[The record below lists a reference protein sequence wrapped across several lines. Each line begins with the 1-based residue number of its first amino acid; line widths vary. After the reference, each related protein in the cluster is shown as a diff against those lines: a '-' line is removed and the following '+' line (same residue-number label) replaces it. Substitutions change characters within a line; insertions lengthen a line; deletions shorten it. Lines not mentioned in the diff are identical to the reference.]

1 MDANKIG
8 AFIKDLRTGKN
19 MTQKDLAEV
28 INCTDKA
35 ISRWETGRGVPEVS
49 LLMPLS
55 KALDISVNELLSG
68 ERFIIESKPEEQEQ
82 YKDLVM
88 VPVIISKTDE
98 TIVDV
103 ITEKENELRKTKKD
117 TVIFMILCCVQVLIF
132 FVIPSLWQMHQG
144 WDAAE
149 FLVLASMINAFLVGL
164 VDDKIKWIFPFFG
177 ILIVISAIIFG
188 DGEELMGIIFSLY
201 FAIGAAIIM
210 ALSSVMRF
218 LVKLVKQKIK

>member
-8 AFIKDLRTGKN
+8 AFIKELRMQKN
-19 MTQKDLAEV
+19 ITQKELAEI

-55 KALDISVNELLSG
+55 KALDISVNELLTG
-68 ERFIIESKPEEQEQ
+68 ERFIPERKSEVQEQ

-88 VPVIISKTDE
+88 VPVIISRTDE
-98 TIVDV
+98 AIVDV
-103 ITEKENELRKTKKD
+103 IMEKDEEIKSINKSMW
-117 TVIFMILCCVQVLIF
+117 IFMILCCVQVLIF

-149 FLVLASMINAFLVGL
+149 FIVLASMINAFLVGFIR
-164 VDDKIKWIFPFFG
+164 DKIKWIFPFFG
-177 ILIVISAIIFG
+177 TLIVISAIIFG
-188 DGEELMGIIFSLY
+188 DGEELMGITFSLW
-201 FAIGAAIIM
+201 FTVGATIIM
-210 ALSSVMRF
+210 AVSSVIR
-218 LVKLVKQKIK
+218 VVVTVIKKKLK

>member
-68 ERFIIESKPEEQEQ
+68 ERFIPESKQKEQEQ

-88 VPVIISKTDE
+88 VPVIIGKSDE
-98 TIVDV
+98 TIVNV
-103 ITEKENELRKTKKD
+103 IKEKEKEMKSANKSKW
-117 TVIFMILCCVQVLIF
+117 IFTTLCCVQMLIF
-132 FVIPSLWQMHQG
+132 FVIPNIITTLKPT
-144 WDAAE
+144 AE
-149 FLVLASMINAFLVGL
+149 PVVFLIYASFLNFIFVG
-164 VDDKIKWIFPFFG
+164 VIKDKIKWLFPLFTALCLLAPLVSKSSEGFLNFWYAALFG
-177 ILIVISAIIFG
+177 VSAMVVIGVVTGIQWLIKKF
-188 DGEELMGIIFSLY
+188 
-201 FAIGAAIIM
+201 
-210 ALSSVMRF
+210 R
-218 LVKLVKQKIK
+218 

>member
-8 AFIKDLRTGKN
+8 SFIKELRTQKN
-19 MTQKDLAEV
+19 MTQKDLAEA

-49 LLMPLS
+49 LLVPLS
-55 KALDISVNELLSG
+55 KALDVSVNELLTG
-68 ERFIIESKPEEQEQ
+68 ERFIPEKKTQEQ
-82 YKDLVM
+82 DQYEDLVM
-88 VPVIISKTDE
+88 VPVIISKSDE
-98 TIVDV
+98 AIVNV
-103 ITEKENELRKTKKD
+103 IRKKD
-117 TVIFMILCCVQVLIF
+117 EEIKSINKNKWIFMILCCAQVLIF

-177 ILIVISAIIFG
+177 TLIVISAIIFG
-188 DGEELMGIIFSLY
+188 DGEELMGMAFSLW
-201 FAIGAAIIM
+201 FAVLAAVIM
-210 ALSSVMRF
+210 SVSSVIRF
-218 LVKLVKQKIK
+218 VVKLVKKKIK